1 MDIKECVAVI
11 TGGAS
16 GLGEATVRHVAA
28 RGGKA
33 VILDLAKGRGEELA
47 DELGRNVV
55 YCHTDVTC
63 EEQVT
68 AALNKAQ
75 TEFGSFN
82 TVINCAGIVIGR
94 KVLGKKGVHDLE
106 SFSKVIQVNLIGSFN
121 VVRLAAERLAKNEP
135 NEEQERGVIINTA
148 SVAAFEGQVGQAAYS
163 ASKGG
168 IVGMT
173 LPLAREFASAGIRV
187 MAIAPGLFYTP
198 MFETLPE
205 EARDSL
211 GRTVPFPSRLGKP
224 SEFAKM
230 VESILENTMLNGEII
245 RLDGAI
251 RMQPY

>member
-1 MDIKECVAVI
+1 MNIQDCVAVV

-16 GLGEATVRHVAA
+16 GLGEAAVKHLAA
-28 RGGKA
+28 QGGKA
-33 VILDLAKGRGEELA
+33 VILDRSKERGEKLA
-47 DELGRNVV
+47 EELGERVL
-55 YCHTDVTC
+55 YLETDVTC

-68 AALNKAQ
+68 SSLNTAI
-75 TEFGSFN
+75 TAFGSIN
-82 TVINCAGIVIGR
+82 TVVNCAGIVIGR
-94 KVLGKKGVHDLE
+94 KVLGKKGIHDLE

-121 VVRLAAERLAKNEP
+121 VLRLAAACMAENEP
-135 NEEQERGVIINTA
+135 NDEQERGVIINTA

-205 EARDSL
+205 EARESL
-211 GRTVPFPSRLGKP
+211 GKTVPFPSRLGRP

-230 VESILENTMLNGEII
+230 VESIIENTMLNGEVI